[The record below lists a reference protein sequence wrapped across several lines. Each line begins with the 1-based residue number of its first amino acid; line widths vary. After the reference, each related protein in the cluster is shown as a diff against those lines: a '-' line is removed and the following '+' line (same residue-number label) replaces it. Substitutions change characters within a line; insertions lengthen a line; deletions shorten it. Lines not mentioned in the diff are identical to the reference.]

1 MSAQDLTLDRYHAL
15 MQTNAEA
22 QLVRQ
27 ARDIGVFDALQ
38 QGQLTQEQI
47 VERLGTE
54 PRLTGLL
61 LDSLVALH
69 VLERYGDDYAL
80 SAVMRLLCLHD
91 RTLGDDAWGALGSRL
106 RGEETVAADQ
116 FLDAAT
122 ATQWVHTGAAKQ
134 AAEILDIAGDRAGR
148 RILDLGCGSAV
159 WSCAM
164 AFADPTAMVTV
175 VDTPARLAAARRTID
190 SIGLGDRFRVLEG
203 DPHTLPL
210 ESGSYDMVVMAG
222 RLSAEPPERDPEIF
236 RRVEGALS
244 EGGELAV
251 IDLFRGPTGPN
262 LTEAVE
268 ALRLAVSTPEGHI
281 RDAESMRK
289 SLLSHGFGACQFAFL
304 AASRQGFGLLLAAK
318 KG

>member
-27 ARDIGVFDALQ
+27 AREIGVFDALQ
-38 QGQLTQEQI
+38 QGQLTQEAI
-47 VERLGTE
+47 VERLGTD

-91 RTLGDDAWGALGSRL
+91 RTLGDEAWGSLGSRL
-106 RGEETVAADQ
+106 RGEETLETEA

-134 AAEILDIAGDRAGR
+134 AAEILDITGERAGR

-164 AFADPTAMVTV
+164 AFADPTATVTA
-175 VDTPARLAAARRTID
+175 VDTPPRLAAARRTIS
-190 SIGLGDRFRVLEG
+190 SIGLDDRYEVLEG
-203 DPHTLPL
+203 DPLEIPL
-210 ESGSYDMVVMAG
+210 EEEAYDLVVMAG
-222 RLSAEPPERDPEIF
+222 RLSAESPERDPEIF
-236 RRVEGALS
+236 RRVEGVLRG
-244 EGGELAV
+244 GGELAV

-268 ALRLAVSTPEGHI
+268 ALRLAVSTPQGHI
-281 RDAESMRK
+281 RDAEAMRK
-289 SLLSHGFGACQFAFL
+289 SLLELGFGACQFAFL
-304 AASRQGFGLLLAAK
+304 AASRQGYGLLLAAK
-318 KG
+318 KD